1 VEKLDK
7 HIEELLRNHD
17 CVILPNFGG
26 FITSKMPA
34 FYNKFTSVFHP
45 AKKKI
50 LFNKHLVFNDGL
62 LATQVAEKKSM
73 SVEEANQLL
82 IQYKDDCFFRLNEE
96 GRVEIEKVGVL
107 FFDKE
112 KNIQFQQSSTNFLKE
127 SFGLSAL
134 SLDKLKEE
142 TVKPAAKLV
151 AIARKEEVKVDRKAV
166 AIVKPEKKASKN
178 KNRKGAVLLPLI
190 LLPLIMGGL
199 FIGNQQGVI
208 GENKINISSFNPFYS
223 ANVEEYIPRN
233 GKTFLIE
240 NNALKEEVI
249 ENEIGPIENEVVPV
263 EKVEKQ
269 VEIIPAVIDSTLNVV
284 NKVPQE
290 LKYHI
295 IAGCF
300 SIKENADNLVDSWI
314 EKGNQSSVVDKKG
327 RLYRVAIQSFA
338 TRKEAKAFLETIKK
352 TYKNS
357 LWVLKK

>member
-1 VEKLDK
+1 VKKLDK
-7 HIEELLRNHD
+7 HIEELLHNHD
-17 CVILPNFGG
+17 CVILPSFGG

-82 IQYKDDCFFRLNEE
+82 IQFKDDCFLRLNEE
-96 GRVEIEKVGVL
+96 GRVVIEKVGVL

-134 SLDKLKEE
+134 SLDKVKAAA
-142 TVKPAAKLV
+142 VKPAAKFV
-151 AIARKEEVKVDRKAV
+151 AIVRKEEVKVDRKA
-166 AIVKPEKKASKN
+166 IVVTKPVKQGSKN
-178 KNRKGAVLLPLI
+178 RRAVLLPL
-190 LLPLIMGGL
+190 LLIPLIMGGL

-223 ANVEEYIPRN
+223 VNVEEYIPRN
-233 GKTFLIE
+233 GEFFLIE
-240 NNALKEEVI
+240 NSALTEENIVNETVCV
-249 ENEIGPIENEVVPV
+249 ENEILLID
-263 EKVEKQ
+263 KVEKQ
-269 VEIIPAVIDSTLNVV
+269 TKMIPATIDSTLNVV

-290 LKYHI
+290 LKYHV

-300 SIKENADNLVDSWI
+300 SIKENADNLVNSWI
-314 EKGNQSSVVDKKG
+314 DKGNQSSIADIKG
-327 RLYRVAIQSFA
+327 SLYRVAIQSFV
-338 TRKEAKAFLETIKK
+338 TKKEARSFLKEIKK
-352 TYKNS
+352 TYENS
-357 LWVLKK
+357 LWILKK

>member
-1 VEKLDK
+1 MKKLDK
-7 HIEELLRNHD
+7 HIEELLHNHD
-17 CVILPNFGG
+17 CVILPSFGG

-82 IQYKDDCFFRLNEE
+82 IQFKDDCFLSLNEE
-96 GRVEIEKVGVL
+96 GRVVIEKVGVL

-134 SLDKLKEE
+134 SLDKVKEAA
-142 TVKPAAKLV
+142 VKPAAKFV
-151 AIARKEEVKVDRKAV
+151 AIVRKEEVKVDRKAILV
-166 AIVKPEKKASKN
+166 TKPVKQGSKN
-178 KNRKGAVLLPLI
+178 RRAVLLPL
-190 LLPLIMGGL
+190 LLIPLIMGGL

-223 ANVEEYIPRN
+223 VNVEEYIPRN
-233 GKTFLIE
+233 GEFFLIE
-240 NNALKEEVI
+240 NSALTEENIVNETVCV
-249 ENEIGPIENEVVPV
+249 ENEILLIDNL
-263 EKVEKQ
+263 EKQ
-269 VEIIPAVIDSTLNVV
+269 TKMIPAIVDSTLNIV

-290 LKYHI
+290 LKYHV

-300 SIKENADNLVDSWI
+300 SVKENADNLVNSWI
-314 EKGNQSSVVDKKG
+314 DKGNQSSIADTKG
-327 RLYRVAIQSFA
+327 SFYRVAIQSFA
-338 TRKEAKAFLETIKK
+338 TRKEARSFLKEIKK
-352 TYKNS
+352 TYENS
-357 LWVLKK
+357 LWILKK

>member
-1 VEKLDK
+1 MKKLDK
-7 HIEELLRNHD
+7 HIEELLHNHD
-17 CVILPNFGG
+17 CVILPSFGG

-82 IQYKDDCFFRLNEE
+82 IQFKDDCFLRLNEE
-96 GRVEIEKVGVL
+96 GRVVIEKVGVL

-134 SLDKLKEE
+134 SLDKVKAAA
-142 TVKPAAKLV
+142 VKPAAKFV
-151 AIARKEEVKVDRKAV
+151 AIVRKEEVKVDRKAIAV
-166 AIVKPEKKASKN
+166 TKPVKQGSKN
-178 KNRKGAVLLPLI
+178 RRAVLLPL
-190 LLPLIMGGL
+190 LLIPLIMGGL

-223 ANVEEYIPRN
+223 VNVEEYIPRN
-233 GKTFLIE
+233 GNFFLIE
-240 NNALKEEVI
+240 NSALTEENIVNETVCV
-249 ENEIGPIENEVVPV
+249 ENEILLID
-263 EKVEKQ
+263 KVEKQ
-269 VEIIPAVIDSTLNVV
+269 TKMIPATIDSTLNVV

-290 LKYHI
+290 LKYHV

-300 SIKENADNLVDSWI
+300 SIKENADNLVNSWI
-314 EKGNQSSVVDKKG
+314 DKGNQSSIADIKG
-327 RLYRVAIQSFA
+327 SLYRVAIQSFV
-338 TRKEAKAFLETIKK
+338 TKKEARSFLKEIKK
-352 TYKNS
+352 TYENS
-357 LWVLKK
+357 LWILKK

>member
-1 VEKLDK
+1 MKKLDK
-7 HIEELLRNHD
+7 HIEELLHNHD
-17 CVILPNFGG
+17 CVILPSFGG

-82 IQYKDDCFFRLNEE
+82 IQFKDDCFLRLNEE
-96 GRVEIEKVGVL
+96 GRVVIEKVGVL

-134 SLDKLKEE
+134 SLDKVKAAA
-142 TVKPAAKLV
+142 VKPAAKFV
-151 AIARKEEVKVDRKAV
+151 AIVRKEEVKVDRKAIAV
-166 AIVKPEKKASKN
+166 TKPVKQGSKN
-178 KNRKGAVLLPLI
+178 RRAVLLPL
-190 LLPLIMGGL
+190 LLIPLIMGGL

-223 ANVEEYIPRN
+223 VNVEEYIPRN
-233 GKTFLIE
+233 GKFFLIE
-240 NNALKEEVI
+240 NSALTEENIVNETVCV
-249 ENEIGPIENEVVPV
+249 ENEILLID
-263 EKVEKQ
+263 KVEKQ
-269 VEIIPAVIDSTLNVV
+269 TKMIPATIDSTLNVV

-290 LKYHI
+290 LKYHV

-300 SIKENADNLVDSWI
+300 SIKENADNLVNSWI
-314 EKGNQSSVVDKKG
+314 DKGNQSSIADIKG
-327 RLYRVAIQSFA
+327 SLYRVAIQSFV
-338 TRKEAKAFLETIKK
+338 TKKEARSFLKEIKK
-352 TYKNS
+352 TYENS
-357 LWVLKK
+357 LWILNK

>member
-1 VEKLDK
+1 MKKLDK
-7 HIEELLRNHD
+7 HIEELLHNHD
-17 CVILPNFGG
+17 CVILPSFGG

-82 IQYKDDCFFRLNEE
+82 IQFKDDCFLRLNEE
-96 GRVEIEKVGVL
+96 GRVVIEKVGVL

-134 SLDKLKEE
+134 SLDKVKAAA
-142 TVKPAAKLV
+142 VKPAAKFV
-151 AIARKEEVKVDRKAV
+151 AIVRKEEVKVDRKAIAV
-166 AIVKPEKKASKN
+166 TKPVKQGSKN
-178 KNRKGAVLLPLI
+178 RRAVLLPL
-190 LLPLIMGGL
+190 LLIPLIMGGL

-223 ANVEEYIPRN
+223 VNVEEYIPRN
-233 GKTFLIE
+233 GEFFLIE
-240 NNALKEEVI
+240 NSALTEENIVNETVCV
-249 ENEIGPIENEVVPV
+249 ENEILLID
-263 EKVEKQ
+263 KVEKQ
-269 VEIIPAVIDSTLNVV
+269 TKMIPATIDSTLNVV

-290 LKYHI
+290 LKYHV

-300 SIKENADNLVDSWI
+300 SVKENADNLVNSWI
-314 EKGNQSSVVDKKG
+314 DKGNQSSIADIKG
-327 RLYRVAIQSFA
+327 SLYRVAIQSFV
-338 TRKEAKAFLETIKK
+338 TKKEARSFLKEIKK
-352 TYKNS
+352 TYENS
-357 LWVLKK
+357 LWILKK

>member
-1 VEKLDK
+1 MKKLDK
-7 HIEELLRNHD
+7 HIEELLHNHD
-17 CVILPNFGG
+17 CVILPSFGG

-82 IQYKDDCFFRLNEE
+82 IQFKDDCFLRLNEE
-96 GRVEIEKVGVL
+96 GRVVIEKVGVL

-134 SLDKLKEE
+134 SLDKVKAAA
-142 TVKPAAKLV
+142 VKPAAKFV
-151 AIARKEEVKVDRKAV
+151 AIVRKEEVKVDRKAIAV
-166 AIVKPEKKASKN
+166 TKPVKQGSKN
-178 KNRKGAVLLPLI
+178 RRAVLLPL
-190 LLPLIMGGL
+190 LLIPLIMGGL

-223 ANVEEYIPRN
+223 VNVEVYIPRN
-233 GKTFLIE
+233 GKIFLTE
-240 NNALKEEVI
+240 NSALTEENIVNETVCV
-249 ENEIGPIENEVVPV
+249 ENEILLID
-263 EKVEKQ
+263 KVEKQ
-269 VEIIPAVIDSTLNVV
+269 TKMIPATIDSTLNVV

-290 LKYHI
+290 LKYHV

-300 SIKENADNLVDSWI
+300 SIKENADNLVNSWI
-314 EKGNQSSVVDKKG
+314 DKGNQSSIADIKG
-327 RLYRVAIQSFA
+327 SLYRVAIQSFV
-338 TRKEAKAFLETIKK
+338 TKKEARSFLKEIKK
-352 TYKNS
+352 TYENS
-357 LWVLKK
+357 LWILKK

>member
-1 VEKLDK
+1 MKKLDK
-7 HIEELLRNHD
+7 HIEELLHNHD
-17 CVILPNFGG
+17 CVILPSFGG

-82 IQYKDDCFFRLNEE
+82 IQFKDDCFLRLNEE
-96 GRVEIEKVGVL
+96 GRVVIEKVGVL

-134 SLDKLKEE
+134 SLDKVKAAA
-142 TVKPAAKLV
+142 VKPAAKFV
-151 AIARKEEVKVDRKAV
+151 AIVRKEEVKVDRKAIAV
-166 AIVKPEKKASKN
+166 TKPVKQGSKN
-178 KNRKGAVLLPLI
+178 RRAVLLPL
-190 LLPLIMGGL
+190 LLIPLIMGGL
-199 FIGNQQGVI
+199 FMGNQQGVI

-223 ANVEEYIPRN
+223 VNVEEYIPRN
-233 GKTFLIE
+233 GNFFLIE
-240 NNALKEEVI
+240 NSALTEENIVNETLCV
-249 ENEIGPIENEVVPV
+249 ENEILLID
-263 EKVEKQ
+263 KVEKQ
-269 VEIIPAVIDSTLNVV
+269 TKMIPATIDSTLNVV

-290 LKYHI
+290 LKYHV

-300 SIKENADNLVDSWI
+300 SIKENADNLVNSWI
-314 EKGNQSSVVDKKG
+314 DKGNQSSIADIKG
-327 RLYRVAIQSFA
+327 SLYRVAIQSFV
-338 TRKEAKAFLETIKK
+338 TKKEARSFLKEIKK
-352 TYKNS
+352 TYENS
-357 LWVLKK
+357 LWILKK

>member
-1 VEKLDK
+1 MKKLDK
-7 HIEELLRNHD
+7 HIEELLHNHD
-17 CVILPNFGG
+17 CVILPSFGG

-82 IQYKDDCFFRLNEE
+82 IQFKDDCFLRLNEE
-96 GRVEIEKVGVL
+96 GRVVIEKVGVL

-134 SLDKLKEE
+134 SLDKVKEAA
-142 TVKPAAKLV
+142 VKPAAKFV
-151 AIARKEEVKVDRKAV
+151 AIVRKEEVKVDRKAIAV
-166 AIVKPEKKASKN
+166 TKPVKQGSKN
-178 KNRKGAVLLPLI
+178 RRAVLLPL
-190 LLPLIMGGL
+190 LLIPLIMGGL

-223 ANVEEYIPRN
+223 VNVEEYIPRN
-233 GKTFLIE
+233 GNFFLIE
-240 NNALKEEVI
+240 NSALTEENIVNETVCV
-249 ENEIGPIENEVVPV
+249 ENEILLID
-263 EKVEKQ
+263 KVEKQ
-269 VEIIPAVIDSTLNVV
+269 TKMIPATIDSTLNVV

-290 LKYHI
+290 LKYHV

-300 SIKENADNLVDSWI
+300 SIKENADNLVNSWI
-314 EKGNQSSVVDKKG
+314 DKGNQSSIADIKG
-327 RLYRVAIQSFA
+327 SLYRVAIQSFV
-338 TRKEAKAFLETIKK
+338 TKKEARSFLKEIKK
-352 TYKNS
+352 TYENS
-357 LWVLKK
+357 LWILKK

>member
-1 VEKLDK
+1 MKKLDK
-7 HIEELLRNHD
+7 HIEELLHNHD
-17 CVILPNFGG
+17 CVILPSFGG

-82 IQYKDDCFFRLNEE
+82 IQFKDDCFLSLNEE
-96 GRVEIEKVGVL
+96 GRVVIEKVGVL

-134 SLDKLKEE
+134 SLDKVKAAA
-142 TVKPAAKLV
+142 VKPAAKFV
-151 AIARKEEVKVDRKAV
+151 AIVRKEEVKVDRKAIAV
-166 AIVKPEKKASKN
+166 TKPVKQGSKN
-178 KNRKGAVLLPLI
+178 RRAVLLPL
-190 LLPLIMGGL
+190 LLIPLIMGGL

-223 ANVEEYIPRN
+223 VNVEEYIPRN
-233 GKTFLIE
+233 GEFFLIE
-240 NNALKEEVI
+240 NSALTEENIVNETVCV
-249 ENEIGPIENEVVPV
+249 ENEILLID
-263 EKVEKQ
+263 KVEKQ
-269 VEIIPAVIDSTLNVV
+269 TKMIPATIDSTLNVV

-290 LKYHI
+290 LKYHV

-300 SIKENADNLVDSWI
+300 SIKENADNLVNSWI
-314 EKGNQSSVVDKKG
+314 DKGNQSSIADIKG
-327 RLYRVAIQSFA
+327 SLYRVAIQSFV
-338 TRKEAKAFLETIKK
+338 TKKEARSFLKEIKK
-352 TYKNS
+352 TYENS
-357 LWVLKK
+357 LWILKK

>member
-1 VEKLDK
+1 MKKLDK
-7 HIEELLRNHD
+7 HIEELLHNHD
-17 CVILPNFGG
+17 CVILPSFGG

-82 IQYKDDCFFRLNEE
+82 IQFKDDCFLRLNEE
-96 GRVEIEKVGVL
+96 GRVVIEKVGVL

-134 SLDKLKEE
+134 SLDKVKAAA
-142 TVKPAAKLV
+142 VKPAAKFV
-151 AIARKEEVKVDRKAV
+151 AIVRKEEVKVDRKAIAV
-166 AIVKPEKKASKN
+166 TKPVKQGSKN
-178 KNRKGAVLLPLI
+178 RRAVLLPL
-190 LLPLIMGGL
+190 LLIPLIMGGL

-223 ANVEEYIPRN
+223 VNVEEYIPRN
-233 GKTFLIE
+233 GKFFLIE
-240 NNALKEEVI
+240 NSALTEENIVNETVCV
-249 ENEIGPIENEVVPV
+249 ENEILLID
-263 EKVEKQ
+263 KVEKQ
-269 VEIIPAVIDSTLNVV
+269 TKMIPATIDSTLNVV

-290 LKYHI
+290 LKYHV

-300 SIKENADNLVDSWI
+300 SIKENADNLVNSWI
-314 EKGNQSSVVDKKG
+314 DKGNQSSIADIKG
-327 RLYRVAIQSFA
+327 SLYRVAIQSFV
-338 TRKEAKAFLETIKK
+338 TKKEARSFLKEIKK
-352 TYKNS
+352 TYENS
-357 LWVLKK
+357 LWILKK

>member
-1 VEKLDK
+1 MKKLDK
-7 HIEELLRNHD
+7 HIEELLHNHD
-17 CVILPNFGG
+17 CVILPSFGG

-82 IQYKDDCFFRLNEE
+82 IQFKDDCFLRLNEE
-96 GRVEIEKVGVL
+96 GRVVIEKVGVL

-134 SLDKLKEE
+134 SLDKVKEAA
-142 TVKPAAKLV
+142 VKPAAKFV
-151 AIARKEEVKVDRKAV
+151 AIVRKEEVKVDRKAIAV
-166 AIVKPEKKASKN
+166 TKPVKQGSKN
-178 KNRKGAVLLPLI
+178 RRAVLLPL
-190 LLPLIMGGL
+190 LLIPLIMGGL

-223 ANVEEYIPRN
+223 VNVEEYIPRN
-233 GKTFLIE
+233 GEFFLIE
-240 NNALKEEVI
+240 NSALTEENIVNETVCV
-249 ENEIGPIENEVVPV
+249 ENEILLID
-263 EKVEKQ
+263 KVEKQ
-269 VEIIPAVIDSTLNVV
+269 TKMIPATIDSTLNVV

-290 LKYHI
+290 LKYHV

-300 SIKENADNLVDSWI
+300 SIKENADNLVNSWI
-314 EKGNQSSVVDKKG
+314 DKGNQSSIADIKG
-327 RLYRVAIQSFA
+327 SLYRVAIQSFV
-338 TRKEAKAFLETIKK
+338 TKKEARSFLKEIKK
-352 TYKNS
+352 TYENS
-357 LWVLKK
+357 LWILKK

>member
-1 VEKLDK
+1 MKKLDK
-7 HIEELLRNHD
+7 HIEELLHNHD
-17 CVILPNFGG
+17 CVILPSFGG

-82 IQYKDDCFFRLNEE
+82 IQFKDDCFLRLNEE
-96 GRVEIEKVGVL
+96 GRVVIEKVGVL

-134 SLDKLKEE
+134 SLDKVKAAA
-142 TVKPAAKLV
+142 VKPAAKFV
-151 AIARKEEVKVDRKAV
+151 AIVRKEEVKVDRKAIAV
-166 AIVKPEKKASKN
+166 TKPVKQGSKN
-178 KNRKGAVLLPLI
+178 RRAVLLPL
-190 LLPLIMGGL
+190 LLIPLIMGGL

-223 ANVEEYIPRN
+223 VNVEEYIPRN
-233 GKTFLIE
+233 GEFFLIE
-240 NNALKEEVI
+240 NSALTEENIVNETVCV
-249 ENEIGPIENEVVPV
+249 ENEILLID
-263 EKVEKQ
+263 KVEKQ
-269 VEIIPAVIDSTLNVV
+269 TKMIPATIDSTLNVV

-290 LKYHI
+290 LKYHV

-300 SIKENADNLVDSWI
+300 SIKENADNLVNSWI
-314 EKGNQSSVVDKKG
+314 DKGNQSSIADIKG
-327 RLYRVAIQSFA
+327 SLYRVAIQSFV
-338 TRKEAKAFLETIKK
+338 TKKEARSFLKEIKK
-352 TYKNS
+352 TYENS
-357 LWVLKK
+357 LWILKK

>member
-1 VEKLDK
+1 VKKLDK
-7 HIEELLRNHD
+7 HIEELLHNHD
-17 CVILPNFGG
+17 CVILPSFGG

-82 IQYKDDCFFRLNEE
+82 IQFKDDCFLRLNEE
-96 GRVEIEKVGVL
+96 GRVVIEKVGVL

-134 SLDKLKEE
+134 SLDKVKAAA
-142 TVKPAAKLV
+142 VKPAAKFV
-151 AIARKEEVKVDRKAV
+151 AIVRKEEVKVDRKAIAV
-166 AIVKPEKKASKN
+166 TKPVKQGSKN
-178 KNRKGAVLLPLI
+178 RRAVLLPL
-190 LLPLIMGGL
+190 LLIPLIMGGL

-223 ANVEEYIPRN
+223 VNVEEYIPRN
-233 GKTFLIE
+233 GEFFLIE
-240 NNALKEEVI
+240 NSALTEENIVNETVCV
-249 ENEIGPIENEVVPV
+249 ENEILLID
-263 EKVEKQ
+263 KVEKQ
-269 VEIIPAVIDSTLNVV
+269 TKMIPATIDSTLNVV

-290 LKYHI
+290 LKYHV

-300 SIKENADNLVDSWI
+300 SIKENADNLVNSWI
-314 EKGNQSSVVDKKG
+314 DKGNQSSIADIKG
-327 RLYRVAIQSFA
+327 SLYRVAIQSFV
-338 TRKEAKAFLETIKK
+338 TKKEARSFLKEIKK
-352 TYKNS
+352 TYENS
-357 LWVLKK
+357 LWILKK

>member
-1 VEKLDK
+1 VKKIDK
-7 HIEELLRNHD
+7 HIEELLHNHD
-17 CVILPNFGG
+17 CVILPSFGG

-82 IQYKDDCFFRLNEE
+82 IQFKDDCFLRLNEE

-127 SFGLSAL
+127 SFGLSTL
-134 SLDKLKEE
+134 SLDKLKVE
-142 TVKPAAKLV
+142 TVKPTARFV
-151 AIARKEEVKVDRKAV
+151 AIERKEDIKVDRKSI
-166 AIVKPEKKASKN
+166 AIIKPEKKATKERS
-178 KNRKGAVLLPLI
+178 RKGAILLPL
-190 LLPLIMGGL
+190 LLIPLIMGGL
-199 FIGNQQGVI
+199 FIGNQQGVL
-208 GENKINISSFNPFYS
+208 GENKINISSLNPFYS
-223 ANVEEYIPRN
+223 INLEEYVPRN

-240 NNALKEEVI
+240 NKVQEAEVI
-249 ENEIGPIENEVVPV
+249 EPKIESIEEEISPITKE
-263 EKVEKQ
+263 EKGVK
-269 VEIIPAVIDSTLNVV
+269 IIPAEVDSTLNIVI
-284 NKVPQE
+284 KDPQV

-300 SIKENADNLVDSWI
+300 SVKDNADNLVESWI
-314 EKGNQSSVVDKKG
+314 EKGNQSQIVDKKG
-327 RLYRVAIQSFA
+327 KLYRVAIQSFA
-338 TRKEAKAFLETIKK
+338 TRKEAKIFLKDLKK
-352 TYKNS
+352 SYKNS